1 MLNSWWGSSVL
12 VRLRIG
18 ALIVGCLAVLAMI
31 VVGCTSVTGGTATV
45 DKADAPIYR
54 ASVSASAADS
64 AESSSSKE
72 SERQQSITTSAIHT
86 SCEALSSSSVDA
98 ISAVND
104 YVGAYN
110 ENGDVAA
117 AARPAIDALNHS
129 ADTVERSLADQ
140 LGPDLRGALAE
151 WVAAARAV
159 ATAISNDVGP
169 DSFND
174 GVGRLNDAKD
184 AALNMCDKAYR

>member
-1 MLNSWWGSSVL
+1 ML
-12 VRLRIG
+12 VRVRIG
-18 ALIVGCLAVLAMI
+18 ALVVGCSAALAMI
-31 VVGCTSVTGGTATV
+31 AVGCTSVTSGSATV
-45 DKADAPIYR
+45 EKADAPVYR
-54 ASVSASAADS
+54 ASVSASAAES

-72 SERQQSITTSAIHT
+72 SERQQSVTTGAIHT

-110 ENGDVAA
+110 ENGDVSA

-129 ADTVERSLADQ
+129 ADSVERSLSDP
-140 LGPDLRGALAE
+140 LGPDLRGALTE
-151 WVAAARAV
+151 WVTAARAV
-159 ATAISNDVGP
+159 ASAIAGDVGP
-169 DSFND
+169 DAFND

-184 AALNMCDKAYR
+184 AALNMCDAAYR

>member
-1 MLNSWWGSSVL
+1 ML

-18 ALIVGCLAVLAMI
+18 ALVVGCSAVLAMI
-31 VVGCTSVTGGTATV
+31 AVGCTSVTDGSASV
-45 DKADAPIYR
+45 DKADAPVYR
-54 ASVSASAADS
+54 ASVSASAAES

-72 SERQQSITTSAIHT
+72 SERQESVTTGAIHA

-110 ENGDVAA
+110 ENGDVSG
-117 AARPAIDALNHS
+117 AARPAIEALNHS
-129 ADTVERSLADQ
+129 ADTVERSLSDPLA
-140 LGPDLRGALAE
+140 PDLRGALME
-151 WVAAARAV
+151 WVTAARAV
-159 ATAISNDVGP
+159 ASAIAGDVGP
-169 DSFND
+169 DAFND

-184 AALNMCDKAYR
+184 AALNMCDAAYR

>member
-1 MLNSWWGSSVL
+1 MRNSGWGSAVL
-12 VRLRIG
+12 IRLRIG

-45 DKADAPIYR
+45 NKADAPIYR
-54 ASVSASAADS
+54 ASVSASAAES

-72 SERQQSITTSAIHT
+72 SERQESITTGAIHT

-98 ISAVND
+98 ITAVNT

-129 ADTVERSLADQ
+129 ADVVERSLSDP
-140 LGPDLRGALAE
+140 LGPDLRAALTE

-159 ATAISNDVGP
+159 ASAIAGDVGP
-169 DSFND
+169 DAFND
-174 GVGRLNDAKD
+174 GVGRLNDAKT
-184 AALNMCDKAYR
+184 AALNMCDAAYR

>member
-1 MLNSWWGSSVL
+1 ML

>member
-1 MLNSWWGSSVL
+1 MRNSGWGSAVL
-12 VRLRIG
+12 IRLRIG

-45 DKADAPIYR
+45 NKADAPIYR
-54 ASVSASAADS
+54 ASVSASAAES

-72 SERQQSITTSAIHT
+72 SERQESITTGAIHT

-98 ISAVND
+98 ITAVNT

-129 ADTVERSLADQ
+129 ADVVERSLSDP
-140 LGPDLRGALAE
+140 LGPDLRAALTE
-151 WVAAARAV
+151 WVSAARAV
-159 ATAISNDVGP
+159 ASAIAGDVGP
-169 DSFND
+169 DAFND
-174 GVGRLNDAKD
+174 GVGRLNDAKT
-184 AALNMCDKAYR
+184 AALNMCDAAYR

>member
-1 MLNSWWGSSVL
+1 MRNSWRGSSVL
-12 VRLRIG
+12 VRIRIG
-18 ALIVGCLAVLAMI
+18 AVVLGCLAALAMI
-31 VVGCTSVTGGTATV
+31 VVGCTSVTSGTATV
-45 DKADAPIYR
+45 DKADAPVYR
-54 ASVSASAADS
+54 ASVSASAAES

-72 SERQQSITTSAIHT
+72 SERQKSVTTSAIHS

-110 ENGDVAA
+110 ENGDVAG

-129 ADTVERSLADQ
+129 ADAVEHSISDP
-140 LGPDLRGALAE
+140 LGPDLKSALTE
-151 WVAAARAV
+151 WVGAARAL
-159 ATAISNDVGP
+159 ASSIAGDVGP
-169 DSFND
+169 DAFND